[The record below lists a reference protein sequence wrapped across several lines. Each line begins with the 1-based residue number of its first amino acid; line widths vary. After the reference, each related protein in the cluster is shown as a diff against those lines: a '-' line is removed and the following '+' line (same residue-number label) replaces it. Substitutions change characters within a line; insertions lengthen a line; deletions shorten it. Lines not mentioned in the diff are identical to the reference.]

1 MKSFIDLVNT
11 ARGLIMDENQ
21 KQSANYLT
29 VFYIMGTLIV
39 KRLRAARRGTTDL
52 LNHVILASV

>member
-1 MKSFIDLVNT
+1 MKSFIGLVNT